1 MNTSDYNSVILKL
14 WNEGLNYTEIAE
26 RLIEMHGL
34 KESQRRN
41 LRRHASKII
50 KEATE
55 KNSYRWDEADSNAS
69 VEYTTTA
76 RIETLEDAIAF
87 SKVDTN
93 LWEVERW
100 TFNKWE
106 TTVEGNP
113 TPLIQVKVWF
123 KKKKEDEVTIE
134 DIRKDII
141 EEVKSYAPKFKTIN
155 YNFNS
160 KDRNLLE
167 INLFDV
173 HFGKLAWHEESSD
186 NYDLKIASDRVYE
199 AVEGLLQ
206 KSKGFPIERILLPT
220 GNDLFNSDKDY
231 PFSSTTAGTPQ
242 HEDARWQKTFR
253 TVRKVISD
261 VILSLSEIA
270 PVDVPII
277 PGNHDKTKCFFLGD
291 SLEGWFHNNPQVTVD
306 NSPKTRKYYMYGQNL
321 IGLCHGDKEKL
332 VELPLIMA
340 QEVPEMWA
348 NTIHREFHLGH
359 FHHKKDMKWM
369 STQEFKGVVVRLLRS
384 LSGNDAWHFEKGYI
398 GGVPSAEGFIWNNN
412 KGMVANL
419 IHATNV

>member
-1 MNTSDYNSVILKL
+1 MENNSNYDSVIFKL
-14 WNEGLNYTEIAE
+14 WNEGLNYSEIARELINKFKLDEGRE
-26 RLIEMHGL
+26 RALRRYASKVVQDGL
-34 KESQRRN
+34 NQEAYRWNESQ
-41 LRRHASKII
+41 
-50 KEATE
+50 
-55 KNSYRWDEADSNAS
+55 DGAS
-69 VEYTTTA
+69 VEYTTSA
-76 RIETLEDAIAF
+76 RIETLDDALAF
-87 SKVDTN
+87 SKVD
-93 LWEVERW
+93 LDKWEVDRW

-106 TTVEGNP
+106 TTVEGEA

-123 KKKKEDEVTIE
+123 KVKAPKEVSME
-134 DIRKDII
+134 DVRNELI
-141 EEVKSYAPKFKTIN
+141 EEMKGYSPKFRTIN
-155 YNFNS
+155 YNFDS
-160 KDRNLLE
+160 KERNMLE

-206 KSKGFPIERILLPT
+206 KAKGFPIERILLPT

-242 HEDARWQKTFR
+242 HEDARWQRTFR

-261 VILSLSEIA
+261 VIVSLSEIA

-291 SLEGWFHNNPQVTVD
+291 SLEGWFHNNPQVTID
-306 NSPKTRKYYMYGQNL
+306 NSPKARKYYMYGQNL

-332 VELPLIMA
+332 AELPLIMA

-348 NTIHREFHLGH
+348 NTVHREFHLGH
-359 FHHKKDMKWM
+359 YHQKKDMKWI
-369 STQEFKGVVVRLLRS
+369 STQEFKGVVIRLLRS
-384 LSGNDAWHFEKGYI
+384 LSGTDAWHFEKGYI
-398 GGVPSAEGFIWNNN
+398 GGERSAEGFIWNDRN
-412 KGMVANL
+412 GMIANL
-419 IHATNV
+419 IHTVS